1 MSNISRTQLADAL
14 HAYFSLG
21 ELRTLAFDLEI
32 PYEDLAGRGKRTKV
46 LSLVE
51 YAERHNR
58 FKAVVNYVSDA
69 RPHLDWNNIPDSSG
83 AQATGNRAAAPANKT
98 EYHFHGQIV
107 GSAIGDGSQVQAEN
121 IAGRDIVIGQ
131 TPVNKEDFRK
141 KLAALEALIDKAIE
155 QNEIPAEAAED
166 VQADVQDA
174 REEAEKENP
183 SARRLT
189 GRLEYVRE
197 VVEKA
202 AKAAAGSGKALLK
215 AAPIIADLIKGAQT
229 LFQ

>member
-1 MSNISRTQLADAL
+1 MSQIDRTQLADAL
-14 HAYFSLG
+14 HLYFSLG

-51 YAERHNR
+51 YAERHGR
-58 FKAVVNYVSDA
+58 FEEVINYVGDA
-69 RPHLDWNNIPDSSG
+69 RPNLDWGGIPDSSG
-83 AQATGNRAAAPANKT
+83 ASAKGDRAAAPANKN
-98 EYHFHGQIV
+98 EYHFHGPVV
-107 GSAIGDGSQVQAEN
+107 GSAIGDSSQVHAEN

-131 TPVNKEDFRK
+131 APATKEDFQK
-141 KLAALEALIDKAIE
+141 KLAALEALIQKAIE
-155 QNEIPAEAAED
+155 QNEIPADAAED

-174 REEAEKENP
+174 QKEAEKENP
-183 SARRLT
+183 SARRLA

-202 AKAAAGSGKALLK
+202 AKAAAGSGKAILK
-215 AAPIIADLIKGAQT
+215 AAPIITDLIKGAQT